1 MWARRA
7 GWEEAAKGFSE
18 IPKGRSLMSCWYS
31 PAVRV
36 VRPRHESCHPSPAKP
51 GSGDS
56 AAQVV
61 PLYVAIGAATFIC
74 GGYMIKHFG
83 GHTDVCFAK
92 SLRTDADHNGKSQHR
107 LNTHN
112 GHFGMRSVNKT
123 SLSVFPFKFTPM
135 DSALTPP
142 PSSSCGAL
150 PSTPE
155 CHRPGCAHVH

>member
-1 MWARRA
+1 M
-7 GWEEAAKGFSE
+7 
-18 IPKGRSLMSCWYS
+18 
-31 PAVRV
+31 
-36 VRPRHESCHPSPAKP
+36 
-51 GSGDS
+51 
-56 AAQVV
+56 V

-112 GHFGMRSVNKT
+112 GHFGMRSVNKS
-123 SLSVFPFKFTPM
+123 SLSFFPFKFMPM

-142 PSSSCGAL
+142 NLRAGHSPRRPNAIAPGARMCIEL
-150 PSTPE
+150 PCSTSRSGIIE
-155 CHRPGCAHVH
+155 QRAQA

>member
-1 MWARRA
+1 M
-7 GWEEAAKGFSE
+7 
-18 IPKGRSLMSCWYS
+18 
-31 PAVRV
+31 
-36 VRPRHESCHPSPAKP
+36 
-51 GSGDS
+51 
-56 AAQVV
+56 V

-123 SLSVFPFKFTPM
+123 SLSFFPFKFTPM

-142 PSSSCGAL
+142 PLIFVRGIPLDARMPSPRVRACALRLVGA
-150 PSTPE
+150 
-155 CHRPGCAHVH
+155 HRRRHGSVTRP